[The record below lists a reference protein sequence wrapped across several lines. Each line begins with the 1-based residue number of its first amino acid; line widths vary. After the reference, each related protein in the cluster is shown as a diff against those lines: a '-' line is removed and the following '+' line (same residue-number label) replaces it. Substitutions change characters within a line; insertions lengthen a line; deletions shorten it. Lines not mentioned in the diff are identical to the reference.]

1 MEHTKYERLSIED
14 DLSTSGKHP
23 LDSSCSGEQRPTV
36 RSIVSC
42 RFSTT
47 ILLSYCVLSTTIIAI
62 LAAAILGKLGM
73 AMSCQQGSRDANS
86 FHSVLGSDPAYMS
99 LDHKYDTLWDDL
111 GSTGF
116 VIKLPDAA
124 YGGQPRH
131 ASVSMF
137 HQLHCL
143 SSLRHAIQQAR
154 EGIDPG
160 FDWQDNG
167 HWPHCMDYLR
177 KTLLCRA
184 DDVIER
190 QFVYENGTVSSFI
203 DGAQDVRL
211 CGDSRRLIA
220 LMRGQGKDVS
230 TRPFP

>member
-1 MEHTKYERLSIED
+1 MNHATESFPPRIGVFDWEMEHTKYERLSIED

-131 ASVSMF
+131 ASVSMYVLLLF
-137 HQLHCL
+137 TRLPLVDISLHR
-143 SSLRHAIQQAR
+143 LR
-154 EGIDPG
+154 
-160 FDWQDNG
+160 
-167 HWPHCMDYLR
+167 
-177 KTLLCRA
+177 RA
-184 DDVIER
+184 
-190 QFVYENGTVSSFI
+190 
-203 DGAQDVRL
+203 
-211 CGDSRRLIA
+211 
-220 LMRGQGKDVS
+220 
-230 TRPFP
+230 